1 MLASARTTMRFH
13 LLILA
18 CLLLV
23 APWDGCKDSGS
34 VNVEDTGVQGQIFL
48 ISKPGP
54 IPIGWV
60 PPPLEQ
66 VNTIRV
72 LDDQRRIV
80 REAATNEKGMFM
92 ILLQPG
98 TYYLRV
104 KESPIQVE
112 TGPYELT
119 SGRILT
125 VQAHFD
131 NGMR

>member
-1 MLASARTTMRFH
+1 MRLH
-13 LLILA
+13 PLTLA
-18 CLLLV
+18 CLLLF
-23 APWDGCKDSGS
+23 ALWDGCKDSGS
-34 VNVEDTGVQGQIFL
+34 VLIGDTGIQGQVYL

-72 LDDQRRIV
+72 LDVQRRIV
-80 REAATNEKGMFM
+80 QEATTSDKGRFM
-92 ILLQPG
+92 IPLQPG

-104 KESPIQVE
+104 KESPIPSE
-112 TGPYELT
+112 TGPYL
-119 SGRILT
+119 
-125 VQAHFD
+125 VQVGTIISVEAHFD

>member
-1 MLASARTTMRFH
+1 MKLHPFILAS
-13 LLILA
+13 
-18 CLLLV
+18 LLLF
-23 APWDGCKDSGS
+23 ALWDGCRDFGTTPYQ
-34 VNVEDTGVQGQIFL
+34 DTGILGQVFL

-72 LDDQRRIV
+72 LDTQRRIV
-80 REAATNEKGMFM
+80 IEATTSDKGRFM

-98 TYYLRV
+98 LYYLRV
-104 KESPIQVE
+104 KESPIPAE
-112 TGPYELT
+112 TGPYLVDI
-119 SGRILT
+119 GRIIS
-125 VQAHFD
+125 VEAHFD

>member
-1 MLASARTTMRFH
+1 MRLH
-13 LLILA
+13 PLILA
-18 CLLLV
+18 CLVLFAL
-23 APWDGCKDSGS
+23 WDGCKDSGS
-34 VNVEDTGVQGQIFL
+34 VLIDDTGIQGQVFL

-66 VNTIRV
+66 VNTIQV
-72 LDDQRRIV
+72 LDAQRRIV
-80 REAATNEKGMFM
+80 REERTSDKGRFM
-92 ILLQPG
+92 IALQPR

-104 KESPIQVE
+104 KESPIPAE
-112 TGPYELT
+112 TGPYDVA

-125 VQAHFD
+125 GEAHYD

>member
-1 MLASARTTMRFH
+1 MKLHPF
-13 LLILA
+13 ILA
-18 CLLLV
+18 CLLLF
-23 APWDGCKDSGS
+23 AICDGCMDSGS
-34 VNVEDTGVQGQIFL
+34 ALIDDTGIQGQVLL

-72 LDDQRRIV
+72 LDTQRRIV
-80 REAATNEKGMFM
+80 IEATTSDKGRFM
-92 ILLQPG
+92 IWLQPG

-104 KESPIQVE
+104 KESPIPAE
-112 TGPYELT
+112 TGPYLVNIGKIISVE
-119 SGRILT
+119 
-125 VQAHFD
+125 AHFD

>member
-1 MLASARTTMRFH
+1 MRLH
-13 LLILA
+13 PLILA
-18 CLLLV
+18 SLLLV
-23 APWDGCKDSGS
+23 TAWDGCKDSGTVPS
-34 VNVEDTGVQGQIFL
+34 DDMGIQGQVFL

-66 VNTIRV
+66 VNTIQV
-72 LDDQRRIV
+72 LDAQRRIV
-80 REAATNEKGMFM
+80 REEKTSDKGRFM
-92 ILLQPG
+92 ISLQAG

-104 KESPIQVE
+104 KESPIPAE
-112 TGPYELT
+112 TGPYEVT

-125 VQAHFD
+125 VEAHYD

>member
-1 MLASARTTMRFH
+1 MR
-13 LLILA
+13 LYPLILG
-18 CLLLV
+18 CLLLF
-23 APWDGCKDSGS
+23 ALWDGCRDFGTTPYQ
-34 VNVEDTGVQGQIFL
+34 DTGILGQVFL

-72 LDDQRRIV
+72 LDAQRRIV
-80 REAATNEKGMFM
+80 LEATTSDKGKFM
-92 ILLQPG
+92 ISLQSG

-104 KESPIQVE
+104 KESPIPAE
-112 TGPYELT
+112 TGPYLVDI
-119 SGRILT
+119 GRIIS
-125 VQAHFD
+125 VEAHFD

>member
-1 MLASARTTMRFH
+1 MKLHPF
-13 LLILA
+13 ILA
-18 CLLLV
+18 CLLLF
-23 APWDGCKDSGS
+23 AMWDGCKDSGS
-34 VNVEDTGVQGQIFL
+34 ILIGDTGVQGQVFL

-72 LDDQRRIV
+72 LDAERRIV
-80 REAATNEKGMFM
+80 LEATTSDKGKFM
-92 ILLQPG
+92 ISLQSG

-104 KESPIQVE
+104 KESPIPAE
-112 TGPYELT
+112 TGPYLVDIGKIISVE
-119 SGRILT
+119 
-125 VQAHFD
+125 AHFD

>member
-1 MLASARTTMRFH
+1 MRLH
-13 LLILA
+13 PLILA
-18 CLLLV
+18 SLLLV
-23 APWDGCKDSGS
+23 TAWDGCKDSGT
-34 VNVEDTGVQGQIFL
+34 VPIDDMGIQGQVFL

-66 VNTIRV
+66 VNTIQV
-72 LDDQRRIV
+72 LDAQRRIV
-80 REAATNEKGMFM
+80 REEKTSDKGRFM
-92 ILLQPG
+92 ISLQAG

-104 KESPIQVE
+104 KESPIPAE
-112 TGPYELT
+112 TGPYEVT

-125 VQAHFD
+125 VEAHYD